1 MVLRALACA
10 SLTAGASTLDQ
21 RAGAAAAP
29 EVVAFLDGY
38 ANGPS
43 YWLDWPMETV
53 TTIVMQ
59 GFVDPFL
66 LDNAHAHG
74 VRVLQTDGAAWD
86 WLGNATE
93 RGLQI
98 QQRVAS
104 VRKANL
110 DGFGFDFEHINS
122 TQMPQVVQ
130 YILELRQAYPDG
142 FLTFYTNGYPSSWGW
157 RPWSGPSMKTMAPAL
172 DLVIASAYTESND
185 TAPGFPKEAASCT
198 EPCAVTSLPTV
209 EAAVGHGNGG
219 WDEYVPRSKLVLAV
233 GWFMREWGM
242 NASLPLAQ
250 RGDPLGGRI
259 SYCQAIG
266 LRRSLHKDAAGQPR
280 LDKASGTWSFTCRH
294 DPHNAS
300 TFNSCGPHQSPND
313 QEYEVWY
320 DDAESSRP
328 KFEAVKSAG
337 WRGVGMWQADGMWP
351 YADDVHN
358 ISLWP
363 ECKPELEATWAV
375 ITELFGSAAASD
387 KDALFL

>member
-1 MVLRALACA
+1 
-10 SLTAGASTLDQ
+10 
-21 RAGAAAAP
+21 
-29 EVVAFLDGY
+29 
-38 ANGPS
+38 
-43 YWLDWPMETV
+43 
-53 TTIVMQ
+53 
-59 GFVDPFL
+59 
-66 LDNAHAHG
+66 
-74 VRVLQTDGAAWD
+74 
-86 WLGNATE
+86 
-93 RGLQI
+93 
-98 QQRVAS
+98 
-104 VRKANL
+104 
-110 DGFGFDFEHINS
+110 
-122 TQMPQVVQ
+122 
-130 YILELRQAYPDG
+130 
-142 FLTFYTNGYPSSWGW
+142 
-157 RPWSGPSMKTMAPAL
+157 MKTMAPAL

-313 QEYEVWY
+313 QEYEVWH

-337 WRGVGMWQADGMWP
+337 WRGGKIVNTFSIC
-351 YADDVHN
+351 VLSV
-358 ISLWP
+358 SLTR
-363 ECKPELEATWAV
+363 KV
-375 ITELFGSAAASD
+375 SLFQSACGKRMGCGRMPTTSTTLASGQS
-387 KDALFL
+387 ASRS